1 MTENKRDEFS
11 RKKNMKIQSGCETM
25 RKAASKE
32 QGENEGA
39 VKNKSEHE
47 HRRQNIGSADT
58 IIPP

>member
-1 MTENKRDEFS
+1 
-11 RKKNMKIQSGCETM
+11 MKIQSGCETM